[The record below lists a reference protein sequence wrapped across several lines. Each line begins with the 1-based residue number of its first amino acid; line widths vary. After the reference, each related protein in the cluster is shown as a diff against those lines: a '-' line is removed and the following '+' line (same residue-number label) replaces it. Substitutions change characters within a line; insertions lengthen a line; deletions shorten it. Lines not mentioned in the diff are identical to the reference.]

1 MKKLK
6 EPKIS
11 FIMMKFS
18 GNNAAFKSFM
28 NGMIHDYLNSNTDT
42 VNNIQIS
49 NSVDN
54 VEITAKTE

>member
-18 GNNAAFKSFM
+18 GDNAAFKSFM
-28 NGMIHDYLNSNTDT
+28 NGMIHDYLNLDT
-42 VNNIQIS
+42 VNNIRTD
-49 NSVDN
+49 NSVDK
-54 VEITAKTE
+54 VEVTAKTE

>member
-18 GNNAAFKSFM
+18 GDNAAFKSFM
-28 NGMIHDYLNSNTDT
+28 NGMIHDYLNLDT
-42 VNNIQIS
+42 VNNIRTD
-49 NSVDN
+49 NSVDK
-54 VEITAKTE
+54 VEVTATAE